1 MQRTSGQVRL
11 WKFEMHI
18 AGVILALLFALAHVT
33 SFWSD
38 LFWPALGRQVY
49 GFVLGVLYAYWRE
62 KSGSLLAP
70 IIGHNLS
77 DGVEYAL
84 MFLMTLLWPDRG
96 RGRAA

>member
-18 AGVILALLFALAHVT
+18 ALLFALAHVT

-96 RGRAA
+96 PGRAA